1 VFQIHETNS
10 LPPIRKLSPLNQPT
24 ADNGQRT
31 TDNRQQTTDNRQQTT
46 DNLKQRQLTP
56 LLQRQ

>member
-1 VFQIHETNS
+1 MFQIHETNS

-24 ADNGQRT
+24 ADNGQRK
-31 TDNRQQTTDNRQQTT
+31 TDNRQQTT
-46 DNLKQRQLTP
+46 DNLKKRQLTP